1 MLLFGHRF
9 IPSEIFYH
17 ISNIDDINHTPPSS
31 SLLLAFSEEN
41 LDIISHLNLN
51 QLTFALSVNN
61 ITDLIYAAS
70 LHASYII
77 VEQDLVKTAQELAQ
91 NYLFDAKILA
101 KIENDGD
108 IEEMAILGV
117 DGVVYPSAVIKITS

>member
-17 ISNIDDINHTPPSS
+17 ISDIDNIGHTPPSS

-41 LDIISHLNLN
+41 LDTISHLNLN
-51 QLTFALSVNN
+51 ELTFALSVNN
-61 ITDLIYAAS
+61 ITELIYAAS
-70 LHASYII
+70 LHANYII

-101 KIENDGD
+101 KIDNDDD

-117 DGVVYPSAVIKITS
+117 DGVIYPSAVIKITS